1 MIFLYK
7 IKSELI
13 KFLLVIILFISSV
26 YAFADAPKNYLKGIF
41 QGSVKNYFLVATEEI
56 RDGKFKKS
64 IIVMFESDEFGA
76 WGLVINK
83 PIGNVPLNSLIN
95 ETENSELNNKR
106 IDIFWGGPVETDTVF
121 ILHSNEYK
129 SKSTKEFQE
138 LSISRDYKTLID
150 IAKNQGPK
158 KSLVILGYSGWGDG
172 QLEGEI
178 ERGHWNLSEIDKDI
192 IFNEENEKKWIKVLE
207 NSFINL

>member
-1 MIFLYK
+1 MTFLYK

-13 KFLLVIILFISSV
+13 KIFLVIILFISSV

-41 QGSVKNYFLVATEEI
+41 QGSIKNYFLVATDKI

-64 IIVMFESDEFGA
+64 VVVMFESDEFGA
-76 WGLVINK
+76 WGLVVNK
-83 PIGNVPLNSLIN
+83 PIGNIPLNTLIH
-95 ETENSELNNKR
+95 ELKDIELQNKK
-106 IDIFWGGPVETDTVF
+106 IKVFWGGPVETDAVF
-121 ILHSNEYK
+121 ILHSNEYE
-129 SKSTKEFQE
+129 SKTTKKFKE
-138 LSISRDYKTLID
+138 LSISRDHKTLID
-150 IAKNQGPK
+150 IVKKQGPK

-172 QLEGEI
+172 QLEGEM

-192 IFNEENEKKWIKVLE
+192 IFDEKNDKKWIKVIK